1 MTKISLRS
9 LWARKRRMF
18 GTVLAIFLGVSFLTG
33 TLVLG
38 DTVNANF
45 DTLFSSV
52 TRGTDAVVRTSAK
65 VTDGGQDVRGSLDA
79 ALVQQMRA
87 VQGVAAAEPQ
97 VAGYGA
103 LLGRDGKALGGN
115 GPPRLAGNWIPDADL
130 NPYRVVQGRPPVA
143 PDEVVVNRS
152 AADTGKLHVGD
163 TTTVQTPDPVPVHI
177 VGIADFGSEP
187 GFGGATFTAFTLPA
201 AQQHLMA
208 RPGQVSDILVR
219 GEPGTSQ
226 ADLVQ
231 RLQRALPT
239 GTEAITG
246 AQLTKENTDA
256 IDAIFLNYL
265 RTFLVIFAAIALLV
279 ATFSIYNTFSI
290 VAAQRTREA
299 ALLRAVGST
308 RGQVLR
314 SGLLES
320 AVVGA
325 VASLAGLAGGIGV
338 AGLLKGMFDSFGFAL
353 PAGGLTF
360 KLTSAVVPLVVGM
373 LVTLV
378 AGLAPAVRASRIRPM
393 AALREAAAEAPRV
406 AKGRILA
413 GLGIA
418 GAGVAL
424 VLASALGGGSGAL
437 GWAGLGALLTIVGV
451 VVFGPVVAGPVGG
464 VIALPLARLR
474 GMTGSLARRNATRN
488 PRRTSATA
496 AALLVGVAVVT
507 LFTTFGASIKAS
519 LDETV
524 RQSFGGDLVIGGG
537 RFGDPS
543 LSPRIATD
551 VARLPEVGT
560 AVGIGR
566 GVARVGAT
574 DRRLSVAD
582 PAALSRLVNL
592 DVSSGSVADLGPRQL
607 AVAKTIADD
616 NGWRV
621 GTAVPVTFADGATEQ
636 FTVGALYGTTDV
648 VGQVL
653 VGRAAWAPHAT
664 QDVDA
669 TVLVG
674 LRSGTSLESGRAAV
688 ERVVAPYGAPTVQ
701 DRDEYIASV
710 ASGVNMVLGLIYVLL
725 FLAILIAG
733 MGIANTL
740 SLSIYERTRELG
752 VLRAVGQTR
761 GQLRSMVRWESVIVS
776 TFGAVGGLGVGG
788 FLGWALVTVAS
799 HANASEGPA
808 RNLGVFALPVEQ
820 LAVVLVVG
828 ALVGVIAGVRPARR
842 AARLNVLDAIA
853 AQ

>member
-1 MTKISLRS
+1 MLKVTLQGA
-9 LWARKRRMF
+9 WARKRRMF
-18 GTVLAIFLGVSFLTG
+18 GTFLAIFLGVSFLTG

-65 VTDGGQDVRGSLDA
+65 VTDGREDVRGPLDA
-79 ALVQQMRA
+79 SLVQQARA
-87 VQGVAAAEPQ
+87 VQGVAAAEPE
-97 VAGYGA
+97 VSGYGA
-103 LLGRDGKALGGN
+103 LLGRDGKAIGGN
-115 GPPRLAGNWIPDADL
+115 GPPRLAGNWVSNSEL
-130 NPYRVVQGRPPVA
+130 NPYRIVQGRPPAA
-143 PDEVVVNRS
+143 PDEVVVNRG
-152 AADTGKLHVGD
+152 AAEKGNLKLGD
-163 TTTVQTPDPVPVHI
+163 TTTVQTPDPVTVRI
-177 VGIADFGSEP
+177 VGIAEFGSEA
-187 GFGGATFTAFTLPA
+187 GFGGVTFTAFTLPA

-208 RPGQVSDILVR
+208 RPGQVSDVLVR
-219 GEPGTSQ
+219 GEPGVSQ
-226 ADLVQ
+226 QDIVA

-246 AQLTKENTDA
+246 AQLTKENTNA
-256 IDAIFLNYL
+256 IDASFLNSL

-308 RGQVLR
+308 RGQVFR

-325 VASLAGLAGGIGV
+325 VASLAGLVGGIGV

-360 KLTSAVVPLVVGM
+360 KLTSAVVPLAVGM
-373 LVTLV
+373 AVTLV
-378 AGLAPAVRASRIRPM
+378 AGLAPAVRASRVRPM
-393 AALREAAAEAPRV
+393 AALRESAAEAPRV
-406 AKGRILA
+406 AKSRVFA

-424 VLASALGGGSGAL
+424 VLASALGGSSAAL

-451 VVFGPVVAGPVGG
+451 VVFGPVVAGPVGAAIG
-464 VIALPLARLR
+464 LPLARLR

-519 LDETV
+519 LNETV

-537 RFGDPS
+537 RFGGPS

-566 GVARVGAT
+566 GVARVGAS
-574 DRRLSVAD
+574 DRSLSVTD
-582 PAALSRLVNL
+582 PAALSRLVKL
-592 DVSSGSVADLGPRQL
+592 DVSSGSVADLAPRQL
-607 AVAKTIADD
+607 AVAKTVADD
-616 NGWRV
+616 RGWRV

-653 VGRAAWAPHAT
+653 MSRPAWAPHAT

-674 LRSGTSLESGRAAV
+674 LRSGTSLAAGRTAV
-688 ERVVAPYGAPTVQ
+688 ERAVAPYGDSTVR
-701 DRDEYIASV
+701 DRDEFIASV

-725 FLAILIAG
+725 FLAILIAA

-740 SLSIYERTRELG
+740 SLSVYERTRELG

-776 TFGAVGGLGVGG
+776 TFGAVGGLGVGA

-799 HANASEGPA
+799 HANAADGPA
-808 RNLGVFALPVEQ
+808 RNLGVFALPVAQ
-820 LAVVLVVG
+820 LGVVLAAG
-828 ALVGVIAGVRPARR
+828 ALVGVLAALRPARR
-842 AARLNVLDAIA
+842 AARLNVLAAIA